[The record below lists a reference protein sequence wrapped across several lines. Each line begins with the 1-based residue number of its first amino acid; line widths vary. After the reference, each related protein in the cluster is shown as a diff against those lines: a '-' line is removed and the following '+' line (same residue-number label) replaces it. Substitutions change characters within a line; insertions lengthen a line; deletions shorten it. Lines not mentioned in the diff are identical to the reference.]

1 MQLFHSGVTTSEP
14 TSPSGTGSPVFSST
28 TSR

>member
-1 MQLFHSGVTTSEP
+1 MELFQSGVTTSEP

-28 TSR
+28 TSQ